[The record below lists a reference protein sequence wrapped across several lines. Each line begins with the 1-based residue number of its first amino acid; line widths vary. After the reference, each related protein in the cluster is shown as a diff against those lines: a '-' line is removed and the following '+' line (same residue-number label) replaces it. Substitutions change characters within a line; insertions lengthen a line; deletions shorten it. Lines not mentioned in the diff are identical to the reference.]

1 MISNDG
7 DYSTDSTILCAV
19 CDQDITALELRART
33 MHTERCLDSS
43 AAQESSQ
50 SSSGGMGSCIST
62 LDLLD
67 DCPVCG
73 SAWPAH
79 VASRADH
86 TKRCAKRHGI
96 SGKDLVDLVNM
107 FRESLGSTSGT
118 SDSMNRDSQ
127 AFSRTP
133 SAEADARGC
142 RAFIKAF
149 SPPSQASTTPLVQQG
164 SARGKKRPLTKK
176 ASRDRLLPRP
186 IDGWFDRR
194 SSAEPDNAS
203 DKQSTSSKSSQ
214 QLALSNGPMSLET
227 DDYDDDFQ
235 VTKPRAA
242 LTQSRIAVRKVSKK
256 RQEFLD
262 DLDDELNVA
271 KALSL
276 SLKRGPDPAKS
287 GKGVG
292 AKRRDTSAARANALA
307 KSDILASSEA
317 QSLIRQRAAALE
329 KMDEEWDAASLL
341 RVHKNK
347 TAIVDSESQ
356 RSDDTSLRLWDMGAL
371 SGASGR
377 EYCEIFENYKVCRLG
392 HSSSDACLDDTV
404 DRLLMALSLTEQD
417 RFRPGPLDETTLRHG
432 YMCLLRA
439 VHGSFARQAA
449 KLRCAEWVESS
460 EASISGRGNGAT
472 ANDMN
477 NSDCS
482 SSSSDIII
490 LSSESDLEAEP
501 LTAEPLAV
509 EPLHRV
515 DKSTRRPVSNMLA
528 VAKKHKTAAAIV
540 KAPDY
545 TKLAHAELQS
555 LAEKYG
561 LRTNTPKRLLIHQLQ
576 TIWEQ
581 TNGRRSGA
589 DTVSTSCDLAPE
601 RIDDVQ
607 LLFSRIRQHIRNNH
621 DLFEQI
627 LCYRVLNF
635 DAVYKDVSAAVKCQ
649 KSVLRKFFDLEGI
662 VYSSYHD

>member
-1 MISNDG
+1 
-7 DYSTDSTILCAV
+7 
-19 CDQDITALELRART
+19 
-33 MHTERCLDSS
+33 
-43 AAQESSQ
+43 
-50 SSSGGMGSCIST
+50 
-62 LDLLD
+62 
-67 DCPVCG
+67 
-73 SAWPAH
+73 
-79 VASRADH
+79 
-86 TKRCAKRHGI
+86 
-96 SGKDLVDLVNM
+96 M
-107 FRESLGSTSGT
+107 FHESLGSTSRT
-118 SDSMNRDSQ
+118 SDSLNRDSQ

-133 SAEADARGC
+133 SAEADTRVC
-142 RAFIKAF
+142 RAFIEAF
-149 SPPSQASTTPLVQQG
+149 SPPSQAAATPLVQQG

-176 ASRDRLLPRP
+176 VSQDRLLPRP

-194 SSAEPDNAS
+194 NSAEPGSAS

-242 LTQSRIAVRKVSKK
+242 LTQSRIVVRKVSKK

-292 AKRRDTSAARANALA
+292 AKRRDTPAARADALA

-329 KMDEEWDAASLL
+329 KMDEEREAASLL

-347 TAIVDSESQ
+347 TAIVDTEPQ
-356 RSDDTSLRLWDMGAL
+356 RSDDTPLRLWDMGAL
-371 SGASGR
+371 PGASGH
-377 EYCEIFENYKVCRLG
+377 EYCEIFENYKV
-392 HSSSDACLDDTV
+392 HACLDDTV

-417 RFRPGPLDETTLRHG
+417 RFKTGPLDETTLRHG

-439 VHGSFARQAA
+439 VHGSFARQVA

-460 EASISGRGNGAT
+460 EASISGRGDETT
-472 ANDMN
+472 AHDMN
-477 NSDCS
+477 NNDSS

-501 LTAEPLAV
+501 LTV
-509 EPLHRV
+509 EPLVVEQLHGV
-515 DKSTRRPVSNMLA
+515 DKSTWRPVSNTLA
-528 VAKKHKTAAAIV
+528 VTKKRKTAAAIV

-581 TNGRRSGA
+581 TNGRGSGA
-589 DTVSTSCDLAPE
+589 DTVSTSSDLVPG

-607 LLFSRIRQHIRNNH
+607 LLFSRIRQHIRNNN

-635 DAVYKDVSAAVKCQ
+635 DVVYKDVSAAVKCQ
-649 KSVLRKFFDLEGI
+649 KSVLRKFFDREGI